1 MASALLT
8 IGVKAMQA
16 NYAALQTTGHN
27 IANANVDGYSRQ
39 SVTLTTAPGQFTGS
53 GYLGRGVDVSSVVR
67 AHDEFLT
74 REAASARSL
83 SAMDAARLEQLRRLE
98 TVFAGG
104 EAGLGHAAGQ
114 FLNAFV
120 DLSSRPSDPSARQ
133 VVLGRAADLAARFAG
148 AGSAF
153 DQMQA
158 GVGAELRAAVARVN
172 DLARGIAEA
181 NQRIAAQRGLGQP
194 ANDLFDERERLISQ
208 LSDYVQVSRVDAGDG
223 TLSLFV
229 GGGQRLVLGVEAD
242 AFSVEADPAD
252 PSRFALA
259 LTEGTLKR
267 TIDEGS
273 LGGGSIA
280 GVLRFQ
286 NRDLVDGRNLLG
298 RMAAAIGAA
307 VNEQQARGLT
317 LQPPLGTISGSALFA
332 IGAPQAQ
339 AHAINAR
346 GPGGVPLGSVAL
358 TITDP
363 KALAASDYELR
374 QDTSVPG
381 NWLVTRLTDGAQV
394 SIANGGVVDGVQ
406 IAVTG
411 AQPGDRFLLQPVGR
425 AAAGFSRLLDDPRDL
440 AAAAPL
446 VARQSPA
453 NTGTASVAALTVN
466 TAPLPTPGATA
477 SVTFTNNT
485 GSYAWELRNG
495 GGTLLAS
502 GTGTWQ
508 AGQPIPTP
516 PVDINGFSLTLAGVP
531 RTGDVLTVEPTP
543 AAAVASNNGNALQM
557 LGLRD
562 AALVGGRSIAEGYG
576 QAMAD
581 IGVRVQGAR
590 SAADISSAVAAQAEQ
605 SRASQAG
612 VNLDE
617 EAARLIQFQQS
628 YQAAAKVLQVAQSV
642 LETLLSTA
650 GR

>member
-1 MASALLT
+1 MASALMT

-39 SVTLTTAPGQFTGS
+39 SATLTTAPGQFTGS

-74 REAASARSL
+74 REAANARSL
-83 SAMDAARLEQLRRLE
+83 AAMDTARLEQLRRLE

-120 DLSSRPSDPSARQ
+120 DLGNRPSDPAARQ

-148 AGSAF
+148 AGSAL

-158 GVGAELRAAVARVN
+158 AVGAELRAAVGRVN

-194 ANDLFDERERLISQ
+194 ANDLLDERERLIAQ
-208 LSDYVQVSRVDAGDG
+208 LSDLVQVSRVDAGDG

-229 GGGQRLVLGVEAD
+229 GGGQRLVLGVGAD
-242 AFSVEADPAD
+242 TFSVEADPAD
-252 PSRFALA
+252 PSRFAIA
-259 LTEGTLKR
+259 LTEGSLKR

-280 GVLRFQ
+280 GLLRFQ
-286 NRDLVDGRNLLG
+286 NQDLVDGRNLVG
-298 RMAAAIGAA
+298 RMATEIGAA

-317 LQPPLGTISGSALFA
+317 LQPPLGTIAGSDLFEF
-332 IGAPQAQ
+332 GGPQAQ
-339 AHAINAR
+339 AHATNAR
-346 GPGGVPLGSVAL
+346 GPGGAFLGSVAL
-358 TITDP
+358 TVTDP
-363 KALAASDYELR
+363 YALAASDYELR

-381 NWLVTRLTDGAQV
+381 NWLVTRLTDGTQV

-406 IAVTG
+406 ISVAG

-425 AAAGFSRLLDDPRDL
+425 AAAGFKRLLDDPRDL

-446 VARQSPA
+446 VARQAPG
-453 NTGTASVAALTVN
+453 NTGTASVASLSVGV
-466 TAPLPTPGATA
+466 APLPVPGATA
-477 SVTFTNNT
+477 RVTFTNDT
-485 GSYAWELRNG
+485 GSYAWDLLDG
-495 GGTLLAS
+495 GGNLLAS
-502 GTGTWQ
+502 GTGLWQ
-508 AGQPIPTP
+508 AGQPIPAP
-516 PVDINGFSLTLAGVP
+516 PVDINGFSLRLAGVP
-531 RTGDVLTVEPTP
+531 RTGDILTVEPTP
-543 AAAVASNNGNALQM
+543 AAAVATNNGNALQM
-557 LGLRD
+557 LALRD

-581 IGVRVQGAR
+581 IGVRVQGSR

-605 SRASQAG
+605 ARASQSG

-628 YQAAAKVLQVAQSV
+628 YQAAAKVLQVAQSI